1 MDQREKQKDVHQST
15 PLRSESAAQSVI
27 VRISQRIPSPRMNP
41 VAKIRDLQP
50 AWPPS
55 LRALAAEKLRNDVQG
70 VAAGHCV
77 DEGRKVDVRG
87 IVGTV

>member
-1 MDQREKQKDVHQST
+1 
-15 PLRSESAAQSVI
+15 
-27 VRISQRIPSPRMNP
+27 MNP

-55 LRALAAEKLRNDVQG
+55 LHALAAEKLRNDVQG
-70 VAAGHCV
+70 VAAGHCA
-77 DEGRKVDVRG
+77 DESREVDVRG

>member
-1 MDQREKQKDVHQST
+1 MEKAERWVSKHTVA
-15 PLRSESAAQSVI
+15 LRKRSP
-27 VRISQRIPSPRMNP
+27 ISHCKNWLENSPMNP

-55 LRALAAEKLRNDVQG
+55 LHALAAEKLRNDVQG
-70 VAAGHCV
+70 VAAGHCA
-77 DEGRKVDVRG
+77 DEGREVDVRG